1 MVVISFS
8 QARNRPTPRAS
19 GIGVC
24 TRPRHVLRSPGSRTS
39 GLALW
44 AVRYAGWLPLL
55 DIHHPTRDQPRRV
68 EAMVIAGH
76 VVYGATLGLTR
87 DMLRRSVGARF

>member
-1 MVVISFS
+1 
-8 QARNRPTPRAS
+8 
-19 GIGVC
+19 
-24 TRPRHVLRSPGSRTS
+24 
-39 GLALW
+39 
-44 AVRYAGWLPLL
+44 VRYAGWLPLL